1 MREIYRILDANL
13 NRLREGL
20 RVLEEIARFV
30 LDDEKLTSQLK
41 DIRHQVTAVSNS
53 LPISV
58 IDLLE
63 ARESSQDV
71 GADSWTAEE
80 MSRDSLLEVVAANC
94 KRVQEASRVLEEFGK
109 MCNIAA
115 DARAFKRIRFTA
127 YSLEK
132 ELWQKICTINE
143 NN

>member
-1 MREIYRILDANL
+1 M
-13 NRLREGL
+13 
-20 RVLEEIARFV
+20 EEICRFV
-30 LDDEKLTSQLK
+30 LDDESLTAQLK
-41 DIRHQVTAVSNS
+41 DMRHQVTAVSNS

-63 ARESSQDV
+63 ARESAKDV
-71 GADSWTAEE
+71 GADSWTPEE

-115 DARAFKRIRFTA
+115 DARSFKRIRFAA

-132 ELWQKICTINE
+132 ELWQKIVSVSTHLRS
-143 NN
+143 